1 MLRSADGPKER
12 GSGWG
17 LRVALLASARDWH
30 VRRLAAAFRRRGV
43 GTALIRLEDC
53 DFDTASPSGLRLGR
67 LRDLPGGVLV
77 RTFSSGS
84 FEAITRRLGIL
95 HALKRLGVP
104 VWNEAAAIE
113 HCVDK
118 ATTTFL
124 LATAGLPVPETWAVE
139 GIEAATRIVEREA
152 AQTPLVLKPLF
163 GSQGRGLVLVREA
176 SDLPP
181 PDALGDVYYLQRFV
195 GGTGPDY
202 RDYRVFVIAGEPVA
216 AMIRRGENWITNVK
230 RGGKPLATPLDR
242 ELAGLAASAAAAVGA
257 SFCGIDILRSPDGTP
272 HILEVNSMPA
282 WSGLQTVAAVDIA
295 DVLVERFSAVLHT
308 AVERR
313 VA

>member
-1 MLRSADGPKER
+1 MLRSVRKPKQR
-12 GSGWG
+12 GSGSG
-17 LRVALLASARDWH
+17 LRVALIAAARDWH
-30 VRRLAAAFRRRGV
+30 VRKLAAAFRRRGI

-53 DFDTASPSGLRLGR
+53 DFDTASSSGLRLGR
-67 LRDLPGGVLV
+67 LRDLPAGVLV

-113 HCVDK
+113 RCVDK
-118 ATTTFL
+118 STTTFL
-124 LATAGLPVPETWAVE
+124 LAEAGLPVPQSWAVE
-139 GIEAATRIVEREA
+139 GIEAATRIIERES
-152 AQTPLVLKPLF
+152 AQAPLVLKPLF

-176 SDLPP
+176 RDLPP
-181 PDALGDVYYLQRFV
+181 PDVLGDVYYLQRFV
-195 GGTGPDY
+195 GGKGPDY

-230 RGGKPLATPLDR
+230 RGGRPLATPLDR

-257 SFCGIDILRSPDGTP
+257 SFCGVDILRSLDGTP
-272 HILEVNSMPA
+272 YVLEVNSMPA

-295 DVLVERFSAVLHT
+295 DVLAERFCRSIEAKPD
-308 AVERR
+308 ER
-313 VA
+313 AA